1 LDFGFWNTRVE
12 DGGWKIEDG
21 GWRMEERHLG
31 SWFCDLGFW
40 NTVVEEV
47 EDGGL
52 NMEDEA
58 GGTASRILDFGFFIL
73 EHPVERWR
81 MED

>member
-1 LDFGFWNTRVE
+1 LDFGTPGWKTE
-12 DGGWKIEDG
+12 DGKLKMEDEAG
-21 GWRMEERHLG
+21 GAASRFWI
-31 SWFCDLGFW
+31 CDLGFW